1 MLKKEFLKSTPA
13 AKVTFT
19 LAKAAIE
26 GAKEVRVLGDFNNWD
41 WDKAPVMK
49 ATKAAFTTT
58 IVLAAGKQYEFRYK
72 ADNGIWE
79 NDWDADNYIAA
90 PYNVDNSV
98 VVIPAK
104 KGKATSKAD
113 VTAKP
118 KKAATKTTAKKV
130 TAKKATTKKV
140 TAKKKATKA
149 TKKADDLKKVEGI
162 GPKIAGLLNEAGIIT
177 FADLAKAPIKKL
189 RKVLEDAGSRFRMHD
204 PKTWAAQ
211 SKLAAKGDWEKLKAW
226 QGELKGGK

>member
-19 LAKAAIE
+19 LAQSAIK

-41 WDKAPVMK
+41 WEKAPVMK
-49 ATKAAFTTT
+49 ATKTAYTAT

-90 PYNVDNSV
+90 PYDVDNSV
-98 VVIPAK
+98 VVVPAK

-113 VTAKP
+113 TTAKP
-118 KKAATKTTAKKV
+118 KKAAAPKVAAKKKAAPKKTTAKKK
-130 TAKKATTKKV
+130 APKKA
-140 TAKKKATKA
+140 A
-149 TKKADDLKKVEGI
+149 KADDLRKVEGI
-162 GPKIAGLLNEAGIIT
+162 GPKIAGLLNEAGIVT
-177 FADLAKAPIKKL
+177 FEDLSKAPIKKL
-189 RKVLEDAGSRFRMHD
+189 RTILDDAGSRYRMHD

-211 SKLAAKGDWEKLKAW
+211 AKLAAKGNWDKLKAW

>member
-19 LAKAAIE
+19 LAKSAIE

-49 ATKAAFTTT
+49 ANKTNYTAT

-72 ADNGIWE
+72 ADNGLWE
-79 NDWDADNYIAA
+79 NDWDADNYLAA
-90 PYNVDNSV
+90 PYDVDNSV
-98 VVIPAK
+98 VVVPAK

-113 VTAKP
+113 TTAKP
-118 KKAATKTTAKKV
+118 KKAAAPKAAAKKKTTAKKKAPKK
-130 TAKKATTKKV
+130 TA
-140 TAKKKATKA
+140 
-149 TKKADDLKKVEGI
+149 KADDLKKVEGI
-162 GPKIAGLLNEAGIIT
+162 GPKIASLLNDAGIVT
-177 FADLAKAPIKKL
+177 FADLSKAPIKKL
-189 RKVLEDAGSRFRMHD
+189 RTVLEDAGSRFRMHD

-211 SKLAAKGDWEKLKAW
+211 AKMAAKGNWDKLKAW

>member
-1 MLKKEFLKSTPA
+1 MLKKEFMKSTSA

-19 LAKAAIE
+19 LAKSAIE

-41 WDKAPVMK
+41 WEKAPVMK
-49 ATKAAFTTT
+49 ASKTSYAAT

-72 ADNGIWE
+72 ADNGLWE

-90 PYNVDNSV
+90 PYNVNNSV
-98 VVIPAK
+98 VVVPAK

-113 VTAKP
+113 TTAKP
-118 KKAATKTTAKKV
+118 KKAAAPKA
-130 TAKKATTKKV
+130 KATPVK
-140 TAKKKATKA
+140 TATKKKATKKTA
-149 TKKADDLKKVEGI
+149 KADDLKKVEGI
-162 GPKIAGLLNEAGIIT
+162 GPKIAGLLNEAGIVT

-189 RKVLEDAGSRFRMHD
+189 KKVLEDAGSRFRMHD
-204 PKTWAAQ
+204 PKTWSAQ
-211 SKLAAKGDWEKLKAW
+211 AKLAAKGDWDKLKTW

>member
-19 LAKAAIE
+19 LDKKAIK

-49 ATKAAFTTT
+49 ASKTAYTAT

-79 NDWDADNYIAA
+79 NDWDADNYLAA
-90 PYNVDNSV
+90 PYDVDNSV
-98 VVIPAK
+98 VVVPAK

-113 VTAKP
+113 TTAKP
-118 KKAATKTTAKKV
+118 KKAAAPKATAKKV
-130 TAKKATTKKV
+130 TAKKATTKK
-140 TAKKKATKA
+140 TA
-149 TKKADDLKKVEGI
+149 KADDLKKVEGI
-162 GPKIAGLLNEAGIIT
+162 GPKIASLLNDAGIVT
-177 FADLAKAPIKKL
+177 FADLSKAPIKKL
-189 RKVLEDAGSRFRMHD
+189 RTVLEDAGSRFRMHD

-211 SKLAAKGDWEKLKAW
+211 AKLAAKGNWDKLKAW